1 MDAWGLVVGETYS
14 IKSFVNNYTKDLA
27 FQILPGWSDFRDG
40 RTFVFTNDTQIRIGG
55 NTVASPV
62 TFTPKIMLVKGIDIA
77 DEYQP
82 YSGSPI
88 HKKEFEDFKNS
99 MKFIPYVSEATTNT
113 SEDIETNGTYFV
125 IPTDPSNASIKLEAR
140 AGDQGTLQT
149 AYFSGGI
156 ISVYRNY
163 DRRFQMYEVKIT
175 YGAGSSN
182 TSIFISDGHNYSSLP
197 NGVISRVTGKCK
209 IYRLI

>member
-1 MDAWGLVVGETYS
+1 MHNT
-14 IKSFVNNYTKDLA
+14 IKDLS
-27 FQILPGWSDFRDG
+27 FQILPGWADFRDG

-55 NTVASPV
+55 NTVASSV

-99 MKFIPYVSEATTNT
+99 MKFIPYVSYDETGSSSSKDI
-113 SEDIETNGTYFV
+113 SENGTYFV
-125 IPTDPSNASIKLEAR
+125 IPTNPSDASIKLEVK
-140 AGDQGTLQT
+140 AGPQGTLQT

-163 DRRFQMYEVKIT
+163 DSRFQVCEVKIV
-175 YGAGSSN
+175 YGAGSTAAS
-182 TSIFISDGHNYSSLP
+182 TYIVDSANYGSLP
-197 NGVISRVTGKCK
+197 SGILSRVTGKCK
-209 IYRLI
+209 IYKLI